1 MAALGTTLDISRSLA
16 HLAPHSLTHPTTRAP
31 TFLRFLSSPARYVL
45 VKLLAETDEISMDDG
60 ELEAAEWMSQDKIK
74 SMIQS
79 DPKASLDNKVSP
91 NNCA

>member
-1 MAALGTTLDISRSLA
+1 M
-16 HLAPHSLTHPTTRAP
+16 
-31 TFLRFLSSPARYVL
+31 L